1 MRDNRVEVTD
11 RDARRLRALVSEV
24 ASRPGPDRR
33 AAEDLRRELDR
44 ADIVPEMDV
53 DPRVV
58 TMHSRVQLH
67 DEGTGR
73 SAVWTL
79 VYPEEADF
87 AMGRLSVLSPIGTA
101 ILGYQ
106 EGDLVAWDV
115 PAGTRR
121 FRIEKV
127 LSQHEPQT
135 TRPVR

>member
-1 MRDNRVEVTD
+1 MKDNRVALTD
-11 RDARRLRALVSEV
+11 RDARRLRALVTEV
-24 ASRPGPDRR
+24 AGRPGPDRR
-33 AAEDLRRELDR
+33 AAEELRRELDR
-44 ADIVPEMDV
+44 ADIVSETNV

-58 TMHSRVQLH
+58 TMHSRVQLR

-79 VYPEEADF
+79 VYPEESDF

-121 FRIEKV
+121 FLIEKV
-127 LSQHEPQT
+127 LSQSEPQAA
-135 TRPVR
+135 RPVR